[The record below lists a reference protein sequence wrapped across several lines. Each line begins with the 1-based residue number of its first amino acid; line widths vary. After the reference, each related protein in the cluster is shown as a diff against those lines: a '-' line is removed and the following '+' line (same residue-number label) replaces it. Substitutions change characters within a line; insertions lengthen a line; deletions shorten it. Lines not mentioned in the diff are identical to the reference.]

1 MPITEWNWKSRDGL
15 KMYARRWTP
24 ESPSKAIFCLLHGH
38 GEHINRYNHVGEAFT
53 RAGYILQGYDLRG
66 HGQSGGPRGHTPSYD
81 HLLNDIDDFLA
92 EVRKQNPGLP
102 VFLYGHS
109 MGGNQVANYTLRF
122 PEELSGVI
130 LSSPWLRLAFAST
143 ALRLALAKLMNV
155 LIPSYFQHSGLDAAT
170 ISRDPAVMNAY
181 ITDPLVHDH
190 ITARLFSV
198 IHANGLAAIE
208 LADTLKI
215 PVLLMHGSADRLTS
229 MQASQEFAAKAGSL
243 VTLRIWDGFYHELH
257 NEPEKADVLR
267 VMIDWADK
275 QLGSQPYK

>member
-267 VMIDWADK
+267 VMTDWADK